1 MVLFI
6 VIILRKLKQLYGD
19 HMEFADILKQLWHS
33 SYSDALT
40 DPKVHVF
47 VGNSRHISVSPFYNS
62 KCDYGYEEEKALLQ
76 GKLRKINSNL
86 FKNFHLLCFTTLE
99 NLPRFKAGKVIIIN
113 EYGDFVNDIHVR
125 NIQKIINANP
135 LTVFK
140 VKTKQDINLVG
151 NNVRMIKK

>member
-1 MVLFI
+1 
-6 VIILRKLKQLYGD
+6 
-19 HMEFADILKQLWHS
+19 MEFADILKQLWHS

-40 DPKVHVF
+40 EPKVHVF
-47 VGNSRHISVSPFYNS
+47 AGNSRHISVSPFFNS
-62 KCDYGYEEEKALLQ
+62 NCDMGFESEKKLLQ
-76 GKLRKINSNL
+76 GKLRKINENL
-86 FKNFHLLCFTTLE
+86 FKNFHLLCFTEL
-99 NLPRFKAGKVIIIN
+99 LVIPKFKAGKIIVIN

-125 NIQKIINANP
+125 NIQRIINANP